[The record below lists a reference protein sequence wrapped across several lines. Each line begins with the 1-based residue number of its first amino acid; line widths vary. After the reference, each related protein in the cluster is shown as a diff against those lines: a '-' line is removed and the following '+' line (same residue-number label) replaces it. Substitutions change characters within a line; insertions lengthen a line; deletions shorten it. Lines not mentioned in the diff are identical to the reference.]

1 MQHEP
6 PLSENEMPPDVEERV
21 GEILEWLACPPGPAG
36 SELRAAR
43 ENLTRLGALS
53 ISINQYHRMLDL
65 FHARIDQLCTEVKP
79 QLQESGAARAPELAA
94 AADDLS
100 MLYAALG
107 QAYQRVLSDVEHRLV
122 RNRRRNPTA
131 VATRALKAQRERL
144 ELAAYL
150 NQPIP
155 AGLWRHAHQLHRE
168 ARRDESPDPA
178 EGEVPSEAGRVYRE
192 ILVIGALEPDR
203 LSPAEVAAA
212 TDYLSRFATVVELAE
227 QAPHPTDHRL
237 FWVDTEQDTAPVA
250 LVRRLPPAAEGS
262 VLFMSCTRLSA
273 MAEGHQREL
282 DGGTAPSEL
291 QLPYHAARPA
301 YRSLLNKLRETFT
314 EPQTRQLPRR
324 HHASRVEM
332 RIGLE
337 AIRQLFLQDSAADP
351 GTAQTPTW
359 IVVNESPTGFGV
371 WLESG
376 QAAGLAS
383 GEVVAVRRDSDRPW
397 DVCVVRWMR
406 GDATRPVE
414 AGLQVL
420 ASRAQ
425 PVRIAFRHTRPPQA
439 PLSALWLP
447 SARALRAHD
456 AVLVPA
462 GAMASQRFVMVP
474 EEGRTRV
481 LQGKVLKVDLQT
493 PQVLVFEYQE
503 DPYPI

>member
-1 MQHEP
+1 
-6 PLSENEMPPDVEERV
+6 
-21 GEILEWLACPPGPAG
+21 
-36 SELRAAR
+36 
-43 ENLTRLGALS
+43 
-53 ISINQYHRMLDL
+53 MLN
-65 FHARIDQLCTEVKP
+65 
-79 QLQESGAARAPELAA
+79 
-94 AADDLS
+94 
-100 MLYAALG
+100 
-107 QAYQRVLSDVEHRLV
+107 DVEHRLV

-150 NQPIP
+150 TQPVP
-155 AGLWRHAHQLHRE
+155 AGLWRSAHQLYRE
-168 ARRDESPDPA
+168 ARRDEAPEPA
-178 EGEVPSEAGRVYRE
+178 EGGAPAEAERIYRE
-192 ILVIGALEPDR
+192 ILVIGALQPDR
-203 LSPAEVAAA
+203 LSPPEVAAA
-212 TDYLSRFATVVELAE
+212 ADYLSRFATVVELAD
-227 QAPHPTDHRL
+227 QAPHPTDYRL
-237 FWVDTEQDTAPVA
+237 FWADAEQDAAPVA

-262 VLFMSCTRLSA
+262 ILFMSCSRLSA

-282 DGGTAPSEL
+282 ESGTAPADL
-291 QLPYHAARPA
+291 QLPYHAAQPG

-332 RIGLE
+332 RIGLD
-337 AIRQLFLQDSAADP
+337 AVRDLFLLEP
-351 GTAQTPTW
+351 GGERSEAPSPTW

-376 QAAGLAS
+376 QAGGLAS

-406 GDATRPVE
+406 GDAARPVE

-420 ASRAQ
+420 ASRAEA
-425 PVRIAFRHTRPPQA
+425 VRIAFRHARPPQV
-439 PLSALWLP
+439 PFPALWLP

-456 AVLVPA
+456 AVLIPA
-462 GAMASQRFVMVP
+462 GAAGSQRFVMVP

-481 LQGKVLKVDLQT
+481 IQGKFLKADLQT
-493 PQVLVFEYQE
+493 PRILVFEYQE